1 MAAKAV
7 FPWFACPLTRGSPSD
22 AGASPGGVVPAT
34 GSRGSASSG
43 QRAPSSA
50 PRPPWPPSNEGD
62 ALSAGLGNVAAV
74 NVAEAVLD
82 LAWGIPTC
90 PASATSLFPSA

>member
-43 QRAPSSA
+43 QRAPPFA
-50 PRPPWPPSNEGD
+50 PLPPWPPSNEGD
-62 ALSAGLGNVAAV
+62 TLPAGLGSVAAV
-74 NVAEAVLD
+74 NIAEAVLGF
-82 LAWGIPTC
+82 AWGIPTY
-90 PASATSLFPSA
+90 PASSASLSPLA